1 MLCCGEGA
9 DIKIHHPS
17 LQDFFINAPEH
28 LLVKVITS
36 GQDLQKYVAEPEQ
49 EAISEAIKSIQN
61 RWDEVMCHAP
71 LHLLKVHMHNLHY

>member
-1 MLCCGEGA
+1 M
-9 DIKIHHPS
+9 
-17 LQDFFINAPEH
+17 
-28 LLVKVITS
+28 KVITS

-71 LHLLKVHMHNLHY
+71 LHLLKVHTTFIIKFVTYSSFILEMLPLHLMC